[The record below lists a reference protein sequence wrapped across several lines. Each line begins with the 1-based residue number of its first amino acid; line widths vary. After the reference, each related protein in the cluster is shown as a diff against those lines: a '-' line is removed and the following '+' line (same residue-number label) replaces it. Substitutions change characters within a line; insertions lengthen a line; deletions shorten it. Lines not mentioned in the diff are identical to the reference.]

1 MKPVSTTVKTNPI
14 RGSTIE
20 VSSNGQVD
28 LYHSVVA
35 MSWAAYLSLFVAAF
49 LVVNAV
55 FGYLYYVGTNAIG
68 GLASSSYWEYFFFS
82 VQTLA
87 TIGYG
92 TKFPQ
97 TLYADVLVTV
107 EAMIGLL
114 SLGLFAAI
122 AFARLSIPRSRVIF
136 SKTAV
141 VADFEGVPTLMFRVA
156 NERKNNIIGAE
167 VELSL
172 FIRETS
178 KEGLSMRRIYD
189 LALVRS
195 HNPMLSLTWLI
206 FHPMNEASPLFGHTA
221 QSLAASEFALVATLK
236 GLDETISQTV
246 HANFAYRSS
255 DIRWNH
261 RFQDMFSEDEATGKS
276 SIDLTRIHDIRP
288 VDAS

>member
-1 MKPVSTTVKTNPI
+1 MKPVSTTIKTNPI
-14 RGSTIE
+14 RGSAIE

-35 MSWAAYLSLFVAAF
+35 MSWTAYLGLFVSAF
-49 LVVNAV
+49 LVVNAA
-55 FGYLYYVGTNAIG
+55 FGYLYYVGNNAIG
-68 GLASSSYWEYFFFS
+68 GLATSSYWEYFFFS

-114 SLGLFAAI
+114 SMGLFAAI

-136 SKTAV
+136 SNTAV
-141 VADFEGVPTLMFRVA
+141 IAEFEGVPTLMFRVA

-246 HANFAYRSS
+246 HANYAYRSS
-255 DIRWNH
+255 DIRWSH

-288 VDAS
+288 VDLS

>member
-1 MKPVSTTVKTNPI
+1 MKPVSTTVKTSPI

-92 TKFPQ
+92 TKFPH
-97 TLYADVLVTV
+97 TMYADVLVTV

-114 SLGLFAAI
+114 SMGLFAAI

-206 FHPMNEASPLFGHTA
+206 FHPMNEASPVFGHTA
-221 QSLAASEFALVATLK
+221 QSLASAEFALVATLK

-246 HANFAYRSS
+246 HANYAYRSS

-261 RFQDMFSEDEATGKS
+261 RFQDMFTEDESTGKS